1 MNTEDISMY
10 TGLSIRSV
18 ECILACFRQSE
29 DILIPKQSMKE
40 QKKKLGKM
48 ELEVSIV
55 PLAVLYRSQ

>member
-1 MNTEDISMY
+1 MY